1 MTWLAWHPWVLNMLT
16 HVCVLWEVS
25 FCMLIWRPRLRP
37 LMLAGAV
44 VLHAGIGAC
53 LGMWTFALIML
64 VGCASF
70 LPSEAVRELL
80 ASLSPERS
88 GRRSGVLALS
98 SGRPPVATALR
109 PVEMLEPVLVQ
120 DR

>member
-1 MTWLAWHPWVLNMLT
+1 
-16 HVCVLWEVS
+16 
-25 FCMLIWRPRLRP
+25 MLIWRPRLRP

-70 LPSEAVRELL
+70 LPQSAVSELL
-80 ASLSPERS
+80 ASLVLERS
-88 GRRSGVLALS
+88 GRRSEALS
-98 SGRPPVATALR
+98 LSPSPQTAIAGFSPPRCSSPCSSMTNDYGASVPWVAH
-109 PVEMLEPVLVQ
+109 
-120 DR
+120 